1 MTRSSAG
8 AAAPPTSTR
17 PLTGDNAAALARPS
31 LRGLLLV
38 RLLPVI
44 VGLFALSDALSYFGA
59 RYYANLVHDRWLQ
72 DSAEALALRITTH
85 KGQPTLDLPE
95 AAREMLQWDATDTTW
110 YEIISDQRDHI
121 AGQLGLPRHGGSSV
135 EIGKP
140 IRYDGNVGLNPVR
153 VASITTVP
161 KGSTEA
167 VQVLVA
173 ETLRK
178 RQALATELM
187 LSVLL
192 PETVLLI
199 AAVLI
204 IAWMLR
210 RMLLPISRVAEALE
224 AQTHHSLEP
233 LDDRDLPSEVLPLTH
248 AMNSLLIRLKAALD
262 AQRLF
267 IADAAHQLRTPLT
280 ALKLHTDE
288 AAQETDPQRLRP
300 LIGEL
305 QKAADRTVRL
315 SNQLL
320 ALARAEP
327 SAGLIAQ
334 RRFDLRQNVVDAA
347 GLWIPTAL
355 AEGVDLGFDGG
366 DGPPIDV
373 IGDPVLMAEAVNNLI
388 DNALKYGRPRG
399 QVTVAVGSD
408 RAHGWLSVLD
418 DGPGIP
424 ASERGR
430 MLERFQRLD
439 ETGVV
444 GFEGPTFRDSP
455 TGSGLGLAIVT
466 EIALSHAG
474 QIQLGNAPDGSGLLV
489 TLRLPLAP

>member
-1 MTRSSAG
+1 MPVTEPVSSPPSPPSSPSSPLPSSLPSS
-8 AAAPPTSTR
+8 AAPPRSGEQ
-17 PLTGDNAAALARPS
+17 PPRPS
-31 LRGLLLV
+31 LRGQLLV
-38 RLLPVI
+38 RLLPV
-44 VGLFALSDALSYFGA
+44 VVCLFALSSALSFFGA

-110 YEIISDQRDHI
+110 YEIISDQRGHI
-121 AGQLGLPRHGGSSV
+121 AGHLGLPKPAGR
-135 EIGKP
+135 IGENSRSG
-140 IRYDGNVGLNPVR
+140 RYDGNVGLNPVR
-153 VASITTVP
+153 VASVTVML
-161 KGSTEA
+161 KDSGEA

-192 PETVLLI
+192 PEIILLV
-199 AAVLI
+199 AAVLV

-210 RMLLPISRVAEALE
+210 RMLLPIGRVAEALE

-248 AMNSLLIRLKAALD
+248 AMNSLLARLKAALD

-288 AAQETDPQRLRP
+288 AARETDPQRLRP

-327 SAGLIAQ
+327 SAGLTEQ
-334 RRFDLRQNVVDAA
+334 RRFDLRQNAVDAA
-347 GLWIPTAL
+347 GVWIPTAL

-366 DGPPIDV
+366 NGPPIEV
-373 IGDPVLMAEAVNNLI
+373 IGDPMLMAEAVNNLI
-388 DNALKYGRPRG
+388 DNALK
-399 QVTVAVGSD
+399 
-408 RAHGWLSVLD
+408 
-418 DGPGIP
+418 
-424 ASERGR
+424 
-430 MLERFQRLD
+430 
-439 ETGVV
+439 
-444 GFEGPTFRDSP
+444 
-455 TGSGLGLAIVT
+455 
-466 EIALSHAG
+466 
-474 QIQLGNAPDGSGLLV
+474 
-489 TLRLPLAP
+489 